1 MENVRHK
8 FKMTVGQIIITDRPT
23 SILENKVVKFLIGLV
38 VIPPVIIFAILAV
51 IYVVISDFIT
61 KKILGRP
68 DKPIEFKEKVLFQ
81 NPNYKLVE
89 EDILFGSDSNKL
101 AEDFMWSIVDYDDE
115 MYVYKVVA
123 DKETIEL
130 NNSFL
135 TQFKLETEDEIY
147 LQRITEKENKPFSEL
162 ISLDKSTG
170 KTKKVADVGLYSLW
184 QFDEQT
190 NEIVG
195 SNRTNQIKIKVTD
208 IKPVPNS
215 TLPKAGR
222 KWYKKLFSNKKTL
235 S

>member
-1 MENVRHK
+1 
-8 FKMTVGQIIITDRPT
+8 MTVGQIIITDKPT
-23 SILENKVVKFLIGLV
+23 SIFEKKVVKFLIGLV

-51 IYVVISDFIT
+51 IYVVISDFII

-68 DKPIEFKEKVLFQ
+68 DKPIEFKEKILFQ

-89 EDILFGSDSNKL
+89 EDILFGSDPYKL

-115 MYVYKVVA
+115 MYVFKVIS
-123 DKETIEL
+123 DNETIEL
-130 NNSFL
+130 NNCFL
-135 TQFKLETEDEIY
+135 TQFKLETENEIY
-147 LQRITEKENKPFSEL
+147 LQRITQKENKPFSEL
-162 ISLDKSTG
+162 ISLDKKDG
-170 KTKKVADVGLYSLW
+170 KIKKIADVGLYSLW
-184 QFDEQT
+184 KFNELT

-222 KWYKKLFSNKKTL
+222 KWNKKLLSNKKTL